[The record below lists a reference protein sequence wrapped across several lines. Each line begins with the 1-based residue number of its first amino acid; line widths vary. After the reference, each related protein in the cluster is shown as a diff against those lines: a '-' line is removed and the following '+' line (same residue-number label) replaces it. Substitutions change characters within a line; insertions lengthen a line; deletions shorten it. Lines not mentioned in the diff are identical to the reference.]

1 MNATQFARLLRSKGA
16 CSEARESAKGKDLET
31 VWATCE
37 RGDWMLWLLGKMCET
52 KGWPDRKQLVLS
64 CCACA
69 AKALKYVPKGENH
82 PREAIRIARLWVRG
96 KATIEEVRQAYAAS
110 ASAASPAAAYAA
122 AAYAAAAYAAA
133 AYAHRLRYAAYAAD
147 NAYAVAYAASADAR
161 QKSLKESARIV
172 RRMIPVRMLP

>member
-16 CSEARESAKGKDLET
+16 CSEAREWAKGKDLQT

-52 KGWPDRKQLVLS
+52 KGWPDRKQLVLA

-69 AKALKYVPKGENH
+69 SRALKYVKKGENH
-82 PREAIRIARLWVRG
+82 PRNAIRIARLWVRG
-96 KATIEEVRQAYAAS
+96 KATIEEVRASAIASAAYAFYAAS
-110 ASAASPAAAYAA
+110 YD
-122 AAYAAAAYAAA
+122 
-133 AYAHRLRYAAYAAD
+133 AHAD
-147 NAYAVAYAASADAR
+147 VR
-161 QKSLKESARIV
+161 QKSLKESSRIV